1 MYNAIRTFARLNFR
15 LTPCAL
21 SHVLSNERKC
31 GINFSHSS
39 HASGELMS
47 SISSNAPQT
56 SDTDNRSQ
64 SRYVSSFLA
73 ASCIMNSIKS
83 CIHNEGVPSSDR
95 RSISD
100 KLWSFC
106 RAVWKFSGEVIR
118 VTSEWNSMETGGA
131 SVE

>member
-31 GINFSHSS
+31 GMNFSHSS
-39 HASGELMS
+39 HASGDPMS

-56 SDTDNRSQ
+56 SDTDNWSQ
-64 SRYVSSFLA
+64 SRYVCSFLV

-83 CIHNEGVPSSDR
+83 CIHSEEVPPSDR
-95 RSISD
+95 RSIRD
-100 KLWSFC
+100 RLWSFC

-118 VTSEWNSMETGGA
+118 VMSERNSIETGGA